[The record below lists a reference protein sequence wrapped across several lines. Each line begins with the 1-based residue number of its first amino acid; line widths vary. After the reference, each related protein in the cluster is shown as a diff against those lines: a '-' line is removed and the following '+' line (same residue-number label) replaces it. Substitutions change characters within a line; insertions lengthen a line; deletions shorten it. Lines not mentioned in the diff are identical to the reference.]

1 MTSKTKTAKKAPRKP
16 AKVEERRVRILVSS
30 AVIGYEDLLELIY
43 STLEGFGYE
52 VLMSHKGT
60 IPIDP
65 DISAMKSCLKEVE
78 QCDVFL
84 GVILPRYGSGEEE
97 NSPYSITH
105 LEAMKAIDLNK
116 PRWFLVHEHVAI
128 ARQLL
133 GPYRETVAV
142 EPGKFKGV
150 EPWALKP
157 GIAFGRTKI
166 LPDLRLLDLFELAMR
181 HDIPMVKDRKGNW
194 VQAFGTDEDARLF
207 AWAQFRRYREM
218 QEKYLPRISDPESA
232 SKKGGKP

>member
-1 MTSKTKTAKKAPRKP
+1 MAAKSKQPKPTTRKQ
-16 AKVEERRVRILVSS
+16 AEAEERRVRILVSS
-30 AVIGYEDLLELIY
+30 AVIGYEDLLEIIY

-52 VLMSHKGT
+52 VLMSYKGT
-60 IPIDP
+60 LPINP

-78 QCDVFL
+78 ECDVFL

-97 NSPYSITH
+97 GSPHSITH
-105 LEAMKAIDLNK
+105 LEAMKAIELNK

-133 GPYRETVAV
+133 MPYRE
-142 EPGKFKGV
+142 GKAPD
-150 EPWALKP
+150 PWKLRS
-157 GIAFGRTKI
+157 GMTFERTKI

-181 HDIPMVKDRKGNW
+181 HDIPMVKDREGNW

-218 QEKYLPRISDPESA
+218 EKRYLPRISDPEA
-232 SKKGGKP
+232 TSKKGGKR